1 MSQLPFPPRSWQK
14 DTRNFFSQSPEV
26 CTGTESSVGEVFCF
40 KKINHEINIYCKAP
54 WRCWIMMQLPRK
66 WSAKTH
72 ISPRPLPVLST
83 VKLPKEMTHSAV
95 SGWNLLS
102 DACLLGGLL
111 LKSYRWIFQML
122 TAMTETPAAV
132 LFGLGPVLKCFF
144 IFPATDSWCSFS
156 GRPSSWR
163 GRKKK

>member
-1 MSQLPFPPRSWQK
+1 
-14 DTRNFFSQSPEV
+14 
-26 CTGTESSVGEVFCF
+26 
-40 KKINHEINIYCKAP
+40 
-54 WRCWIMMQLPRK
+54 MMQLPRK

-72 ISPRPLPVLST
+72 HIYISPRPPPVLSM
-83 VKLPKEMTHSAV
+83 VELSKQMTHSAV

-102 DACLLGGLL
+102 NACLLGGLL
-111 LKSYRWIFQML
+111 WKSYRWIFQML

-163 GRKKK
+163 KEIKKKKKEKKKNEINGKWGQDIPVTGSDLKIHNISGRNQPVSPH